1 MCVSPAP
8 SVMHLTVI
16 HPAFPAVLIALVV
29 FGLGALIVRR
39 SAFYRGLVD
48 REVSANRFHAI
59 DGLRGYLALGV
70 VLHHVV
76 INFQYYQ
83 TGVWEL
89 TPSRVNTFFGRGS
102 VGFFFM
108 ITAFLFWN
116 RAVNERGHIDALRF
130 YVSRLRRMVPM
141 YLFSAV
147 LVVVVA
153 LALTHFRLQEPP
165 LELLRHVMAWMFFTI
180 PGPLNINGFGQTP
193 LINTVFWSLVY
204 EWKFYF
210 LFPLLAV
217 FARTKTQW
225 SLAAVAALY
234 IWLYSDTQIEWF
246 FLGGCVAA
254 VLTRVEMV
262 RKLAA
267 GWAGSAVALIGLGAA
282 LEWQPVVYSLAG
294 AMLLLFPFAMFAG
307 GNTLFGLLTCRPA
320 RLLGLLSYSVYL
332 LHNLVLFLVS
342 RLVNHFTEIAALSER
357 SYWILGA
364 VVAVLT
370 ASISACTYRWIE
382 YPYLG
387 TSSRTEPASGDRGR
401 IAAS

>member
-1 MCVSPAP
+1 MRVSSAP
-8 SVMHLTVI
+8 SVMHLTAI
-16 HPAFPAVLIALVV
+16 HPAGPAFAIALVV
-29 FGLGALIVRR
+29 LGLGALIVRR
-39 SAFYRGLVD
+39 SAFYRVLVD
-48 REVSANRFHAI
+48 HEVSANRFHAI

-89 TPSRVNTFFGRGS
+89 TPSRLNTFFGRGS

-108 ITAFLFWN
+108 ITALLFWS
-116 RAVNERGHIDALRF
+116 RAVNERGHIDAFRF

-141 YLFSAV
+141 YLFSAA

-165 LELLRHVMAWMFFTI
+165 LELLRHVMAWMFFTM
-180 PGPLNINGFGQTP
+180 PGPLSINGLSQTP

-210 LFPLLAV
+210 LFPLLAI
-217 FARTKTQW
+217 FARTRAQW
-225 SLAAVAALY
+225 CLAALAALY

-246 FLGGCVAA
+246 FVGGCVAA
-254 VLTRVEMV
+254 VLTRIAMV
-262 RKLAA
+262 RKVAA
-267 GWAGSAVALIGLGAA
+267 GWPGSLIALIGLGATLA
-282 LEWQPVVYSLAG
+282 WQPVVYSLTG
-294 AMLLLFPFAMFAG
+294 AMLLLFPFVMFAS

-342 RLVNHFTEIAALSER
+342 RLVNHFTELAALSEH
-357 SYWILGA
+357 SYWITGV

-370 ASISACTYRWIE
+370 VVIAACTYRWIE
-382 YPYLG
+382 YPYLRG
-387 TSSRTEPASGDRGR
+387 SSRTRPMGGDRGG
-401 IAAS
+401 IVAS

>member
-1 MCVSPAP
+1 
-8 SVMHLTVI
+8 
-16 HPAFPAVLIALVV
+16 
-29 FGLGALIVRR
+29 
-39 SAFYRGLVD
+39 
-48 REVSANRFHAI
+48 
-59 DGLRGYLALGV
+59 
-70 VLHHVV
+70 
-76 INFQYYQ
+76 
-83 TGVWEL
+83 
-89 TPSRVNTFFGRGS
+89 
-102 VGFFFM
+102 M

-116 RAVNERGHIDALRF
+116 RAVNERSHIDAFRF

-165 LELLRHVMAWMFFTI
+165 LELLRHVMAWIFFTI
-180 PGPLNINGFGQTP
+180 PGPLNINGLSQTP

-217 FARTKTQW
+217 FARTRTQW
-225 SLAAVAALY
+225 CLAAVAALY

-246 FLGGCVAA
+246 FLAGCAA
-254 VLTRVEMV
+254 AMLIRVEMV

-267 GWAGSAVALIGLGAA
+267 GWAGSAIALIGLGAT
-282 LEWQPVVYSLAG
+282 LEWQPVVYSFSG
-294 AMLLLFPFAMFAG
+294 AMLLLVPFAMFAS

-342 RLVNHFTEIAALSER
+342 RLVNHFTELAALSGS
-357 SYWILGA
+357 SYWIIGA
-364 VVAVLT
+364 AVAVLT
-370 ASISACTYRWIE
+370 VIIAACTYRWIE
-382 YPYLG
+382 YPYLRP
-387 TSSRTEPASGDRGR
+387 SSRTEPVGGDRGG
-401 IAAS
+401 IVAS

>member
-1 MCVSPAP
+1 M
-8 SVMHLTVI
+8 
-16 HPAFPAVLIALVV
+16 HPAGPAIVIALVV
-29 FGLGALIVRR
+29 LGLGALIVRR

-48 REVSANRFHAI
+48 HEVSANRFHAI

-89 TPSRVNTFFGRGS
+89 TPSRLNTFFGRGS

-116 RAVNERGHIDALRF
+116 RAVNEGGHIDAFRF

-153 LALTHFRLQEPP
+153 LALTHFRLQDPP

-180 PGPLNINGFGQTP
+180 PGPLNINGFSQTA

-217 FARTKTQW
+217 FARTRTQW
-225 SLAAVAALY
+225 CLAAVAALY

-246 FLGGCVAA
+246 FLAGCAA
-254 VLTRVEMV
+254 AMLTRVEMV

-267 GWAGSAVALIGLGAA
+267 GWAGSAIALIGLGAT
-282 LEWQPVVYSLAG
+282 LEWQPVVYSFSG
-294 AMLLLFPFAMFAG
+294 AMLLLVPFAMFAS

-342 RLVNHFTEIAALSER
+342 RLVNHFTELAALSGS
-357 SYWILGA
+357 SYWIIGA
-364 VVAVLT
+364 AVAVLT
-370 ASISACTYRWIE
+370 VIIAACTYRWIE
-382 YPYLG
+382 YPYLRP
-387 TSSRTEPASGDRGR
+387 SSRTEPVGGDRGG
-401 IAAS
+401 IVAS